1 MLCPPL
7 PPAKL
12 VDDWVER
19 HRYPPSLACH
29 LVGIPVSVLGVLLVP
44 VFLTLASWRVFLLAL
59 GLFLV
64 GYGLQFLG
72 HLFEWTEPGEI
83 AGLRLLW
90 RRRPARA
97 APHPSAGSEGT
108 SGASSSG

>member
-7 PPAKL
+7 PSAKL

-44 VFLTLASWRVFLLAL
+44 VFLALASWRVFLLSL
-59 GLFLV
+59 GLFAA
-64 GYGLQFLG
+64 GYTLQFLG

-83 AGLRLLW
+83 TGLRLLW
-90 RRRPARA
+90 ERRLGKA
-97 APHPSAGSEGT
+97 APVSSTDGAGTPGP
-108 SGASSSG
+108 SSSG